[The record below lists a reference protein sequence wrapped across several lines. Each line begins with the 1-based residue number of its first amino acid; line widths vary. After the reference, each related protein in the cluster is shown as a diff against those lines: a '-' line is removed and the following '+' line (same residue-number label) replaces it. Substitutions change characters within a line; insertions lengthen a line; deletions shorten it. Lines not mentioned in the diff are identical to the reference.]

1 MIKKN
6 LIALAMVGT
15 IGLTTLAS
23 PTLSAEATPSTVSE
37 FDSLISDLTSEQNE
51 ASNELAQLQ
60 ANIKENEAEAEKLVS
75 EMQETENLLEELRA
89 EISELK
95 ALIEAREVHLD
106 EQARA
111 LQIMG
116 ESGNILNFV
125 LNADSLNDVFGRIDV
140 VTKLIGQNKHTIEQ
154 QEEDR
159 ASVESKEN
167 ETVEQQEEQMKL
179 AGKLEENKVLLE
191 VQQAEQESVLAR
203 IASEKAVAQG
213 ERDALVEQA
222 RAAEQRRNELQTVH
236 TASSSTNAASG
247 SETSSNTNSS
257 STTSTV
263 SAAEAAPETPAP
275 APTPAPNNGS
285 VIGIAHSLSGIPYVY
300 GGTTVNGFDCSG
312 FTSYVFNQV
321 GRSLPRTAAGQYAGT
336 SRVSRSEAQPGDL
349 VFFRQGGGIDHVG
362 IYLGG
367 GNFIGS
373 QNNGVTVST
382 IDSGYWANYLVGFGR

>member
-6 LIALAMVGT
+6 LIALAMAGT

-23 PTLSAEATPSTVSE
+23 PTLSAEATPSTISE

-75 EMQETENLLEELRA
+75 EMQETEKLLEKLRT

-116 ESGNILNFV
+116 ESGNIVNFV

-140 VTKLIGQNKHTIEQ
+140 VTKLISQNKHTIEQ

-159 ASVESKEN
+159 ASVVSKEN
-167 ETVEQQEEQMKL
+167 ETVERQEEQMKL

-236 TASSSTNAASG
+236 TASSSTNSAPS
-247 SETSSNTNSS
+247 SETSSNTNSP
-257 STTSTV
+257 STVNTV
-263 SAAEAAPETPAP
+263 SAAETAAETPA
-275 APTPAPNNGS
+275 APTPASNNGS

-336 SRVSRSEAQPGDL
+336 SRVSRDQAQPGDL
-349 VFFRQGGGIDHVG
+349 VFFNQGGGIDHVG

-373 QNNGVTVST
+373 QYNGVVVST
-382 IDSGYWANYLVGFGR
+382 INSGYWANYVVGFGR